1 MAAPLDKL
9 FTREL
14 ERNDDEI
21 VKISQSEI
29 GDVGCV
35 VWDAAIV
42 LSKYLETHDF
52 DGGKSWMGKKVVELG
67 AGTGV
72 VGLFAASYG
81 ADVIITDLPEFV
93 PLMELNIKEN
103 THIISG
109 SAEACT
115 LTWGQDKSTKFDHI
129 DFIIIADCIYYE
141 ESLEPLVSTITEL
154 SDMETTVLCCYE
166 QRDTGNKPELE
177 KKFFQLIRE
186 SFDVSKIP
194 QENQDL
200 HFRSEDIHILKFTK
214 KQIAD
219 AT

>member
-14 ERNDDEI
+14 ERNDDGI

-42 LSKYLETHDF
+42 LSKYLETRDF

-81 ADVIITDLPEFV
+81 YV
-93 PLMELNIKEN
+93 
-103 THIISG
+103 
-109 SAEACT
+109 
-115 LTWGQDKSTKFDHI
+115 
-129 DFIIIADCIYYE
+129 
-141 ESLEPLVSTITEL
+141 
-154 SDMETTVLCCYE
+154 
-166 QRDTGNKPELE
+166 
-177 KKFFQLIRE
+177 
-186 SFDVSKIP
+186 
-194 QENQDL
+194 
-200 HFRSEDIHILKFTK
+200 
-214 KQIAD
+214 
-219 AT
+219 